1 MKEGDYFPL
10 LSFLYVCKMVVMRQ
24 ILVILCLLAFY
35 REGDAQ
41 QKANYRLAEKFSQM
55 GLGGIASRNS
65 MQIVPHYLNGGEK
78 FWFEFRTDEGVLYY
92 FVDPV
97 KVEKRLLFKNTD
109 IAQGVSNI
117 TRKAYNEKNLQ
128 LSDVEF
134 SEDLSRMTFSFDAG
148 KYEYNMKTRKVRGVP
163 EEKRDEEQ
171 TMYSWMSLSPD
182 KKYIVYAK
190 NHNLYVKGNKDK
202 GQDTTEIQLTTNGER
217 YFSYA
222 RNGQDTTS
230 GEESMAGRWFSKV
243 NKIYVL
249 RQDNRK
255 SGEMAVIDALAKPRP
270 VLERYKYDMAGDEHL
285 SQWVLSVVD
294 VDKREVVDFDI
305 QRWQDQD
312 VEVRYVTDKGDKIFF
327 ERYNRVRT
335 EVELCV

>member
-10 LSFLYVCKMVVMRQ
+10 LSFLYVCKIVVMRK

-148 KYEYNMKTRKVRGVP
+148 KYEYNMKTRKVRG
-163 EEKRDEEQ
+163 
-171 TMYSWMSLSPD
+171 
-182 KKYIVYAK
+182 
-190 NHNLYVKGNKDK
+190 G
-202 GQDTTEIQLTTNGER
+202 
-217 YFSYA
+217 
-222 RNGQDTTS
+222 
-230 GEESMAGRWFSKV
+230 AGGKT
-243 NKIYVL
+243 
-249 RQDNRK
+249 
-255 SGEMAVIDALAKPRP
+255 G
-270 VLERYKYDMAGDEHL
+270 
-285 SQWVLSVVD
+285 
-294 VDKREVVDFDI
+294 
-305 QRWQDQD
+305 
-312 VEVRYVTDKGDKIFF
+312 
-327 ERYNRVRT
+327 
-335 EVELCV
+335 

>member
-1 MKEGDYFPL
+1 
-10 LSFLYVCKMVVMRQ
+10 MRK

-163 EEKRDEEQ
+163 EEKRD
-171 TMYSWMSLSPD
+171 
-182 KKYIVYAK
+182 
-190 NHNLYVKGNKDK
+190 
-202 GQDTTEIQLTTNGER
+202 
-217 YFSYA
+217 
-222 RNGQDTTS
+222 
-230 GEESMAGRWFSKV
+230 
-243 NKIYVL
+243 
-249 RQDNRK
+249 
-255 SGEMAVIDALAKPRP
+255 
-270 VLERYKYDMAGDEHL
+270 
-285 SQWVLSVVD
+285 
-294 VDKREVVDFDI
+294 
-305 QRWQDQD
+305 
-312 VEVRYVTDKGDKIFF
+312 
-327 ERYNRVRT
+327 VRT
-335 EVELCV
+335 NDVFMDVVIPG